1 MILSSNNVDD
11 VIKRLLLFCLLFCLL
26 FITLCYHSYDVVAD
40 ATDNVATR

>member
-1 MILSSNNVDD
+1 MILSSSNIDD
-11 VIKRLLLFCLLFCLL
+11 VIKRLLLFCLL